1 MAEAQAPAV
10 VALTMRQ
17 GDDESPALTS
27 QRELKR
33 VATESLAA
41 AMQIQKRRLVVSDIQ
56 VEDGGSR
63 IEMVAVIMP
72 GVPSA
77 VGSADA
83 SPEDLAGQLV
93 CSVRNGHIPLFTGA
107 CLISAPPQV
116 AFRGW
121 KKVAC
126 RRRQL
131 RELTAKATQRL
142 ARKWTGSFMDNWHH
156 HACELKRKRDVVAR
170 LLQHW
175 MHLTIATALGSWIDF
190 VASRK
195 RARQVCLQKEP
206 YKSALRHAEET

>member
-1 MAEAQAPAV
+1 MANTQAPAV

-17 GDDESPALTS
+17 GDDDSPALTS
-27 QRELKR
+27 QRELKKI
-33 VATESLAA
+33 ATESLAA

-56 VEDGGSR
+56 VENGGSR

-72 GVPSA
+72 AAELPSA

-83 SPEDLAGQLV
+83 SAEDLAAQLV
-93 CSVRNGHIPLFTGA
+93 YSVRNGHMPLFTGA

-121 KKVAC
+121 KKVTC
-126 RRRQL
+126 RRRQI
-131 RELTAKATQRL
+131 RELTAKAVLRL

-195 RARQVCLQKEP
+195 GSRQVC
-206 YKSALRHAEET
+206 

>member
-93 CSVRNGHIPLFTGA
+93 CSVKTLGGLRRTNRSPRRLSSKAGAGEVQTASIHRHLVTRNQLHPIEGTERED
-107 CLISAPPQV
+107 ISEGKGS
-116 AFRGW
+116 RN
-121 KKVAC
+121 
-126 RRRQL
+126 
-131 RELTAKATQRL
+131 AKAAWENL
-142 ARKWTGSFMDNWHH
+142 AVVQTSRAHNGKEDT
-156 HACELKRKRDVVAR
+156 EPRKR
-170 LLQHW
+170 
-175 MHLTIATALGSWIDF
+175 GS
-190 VASRK
+190 RN
-195 RARQVCLQKEP
+195 VCVCTVLCG
-206 YKSALRHAEET
+206 T